1 MNNQPSFEHKRL
13 TDWLRIKTEYRSQVL
28 RDSALLIRKMQNQVV
43 DDWDLFESG
52 TMKRSLQGHFSV
64 ADIDTGAQLSMSY
77 LNYLRFIDMP
87 GPRYHNRQL
96 KKFGYELYNKII
108 WGYIYRQTMP
118 ALKYGLTEDMQQL
131 MRNKVIET
139 MRGSMDN
146 ESAMTLID
154 MSSSGDRN
162 AMAIVAKSLRRG
174 FRI

>member
-1 MNNQPSFEHKRL
+1 MNNQPSFKAERL
-13 TDWLRIKTEYRSQVL
+13 TDWLRIKTEYRSQIL
-28 RDSALLIRKMQNQVV
+28 RDSALLIRKMQTQVA

-64 ADIDTGAQLSMSY
+64 VDIDTGAQLSMRY
-77 LNYLRFIDMP
+77 LNYIRFLDMP
-87 GPRYHNRQL
+87 SPLRHNRQL
-96 KKFGYELYNKII
+96 KKQGYELYNKII

-131 MRNKVIET
+131 MRNKILET

-146 ESAMTLID
+146 ESAMFLTD
-154 MSSSGDRN
+154 MASSGDRN
-162 AMAIVAKSLRRG
+162 AMAMVAKSLRRG